1 MRKLPNNIQKEVLAM
16 TIKKLLRP
24 QILFPAVIL
33 ILLVIALVFT
43 VAVPSKPGFRAVK
56 TDQPGFSM
64 TSWADVDE
72 ARFYE
77 RMAIAVY
84 AHVKEEPQYYTHYVP
99 SGDGNNDDRVAGV
112 CVYQAD
118 VASVLAQPCHLP
130 AEERSTIPVHSIP
143 SAFSDA
149 RVTSGGSY
157 LFFLADMRDVPD
169 FEPDETVSPS
179 YYDDYAKTFGYALI
193 TPRVSVFRAEPYGD
207 TMRVKTSHLPE
218 YLRGEGEY
226 MTFEELRDILA
237 EGRQRFRPD
246 AAQNAA

>member
-1 MRKLPNNIQKEVLAM
+1 M
-16 TIKKLLRP
+16 TTKKLLRP

-33 ILLVIALVFT
+33 ILLVIALILA

-56 TDQPGFSM
+56 TDQPGSAM
-64 TSWADVDE
+64 ASWADVDE

-84 AHVKEEPQYYTHYVP
+84 AHVKEEPQYYDHYVP
-99 SGDGNNDDRVAGV
+99 GRDHTTGV
-112 CVYQAD
+112 SVYQAD

-130 AEERSTIPVHSIP
+130 AEERSTISVHSIP

-179 YYDDYAKTFGYALI
+179 YYDDYAKTFGYARI

-226 MTFEELRDILA
+226 TTFEELRDILA

-246 AAQNAA
+246 AAQSPV

>member
-1 MRKLPNNIQKEVLAM
+1 MNLILTDTAVRFVKKEVLTM
-16 TIKKLLRP
+16 TTKKLLRP

-33 ILLVIALVFT
+33 ILLVIALILA

-56 TDQPGFSM
+56 TDQPGSAM
-64 TSWADVDE
+64 ASWADVDE

-84 AHVKEEPQYYTHYVP
+84 AHVKEEPQYYDHYVP
-99 SGDGNNDDRVAGV
+99 GRDHTTGV
-112 CVYQAD
+112 SVYQAD

-130 AEERSTIPVHSIP
+130 AEERSTISVHSIP

-226 MTFEELRDILA
+226 TTFEELRDILA

-246 AAQNAA
+246 AAQNPV